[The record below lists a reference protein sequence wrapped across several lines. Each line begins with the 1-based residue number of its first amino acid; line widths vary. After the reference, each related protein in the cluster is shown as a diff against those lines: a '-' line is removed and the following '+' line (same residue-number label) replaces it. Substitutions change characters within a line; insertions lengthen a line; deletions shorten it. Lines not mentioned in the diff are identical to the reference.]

1 MSKAAAIV
9 IPAALFAA
17 AIWGIVHGIG
27 LMVSKENNNK
37 FHAMLL
43 GCTYMG
49 RMEKMD
55 EVLIFDC
62 ADKIELHKEINWKQS
77 SGGTRSPV

>member
-1 MSKAAAIV
+1 MSKAAV
-9 IPAALFAA
+9 MLVPAALFAA
-17 AIWGIVHGIG
+17 AIWGIVHGID

-49 RMEKMD
+49 RMEKME

-62 ADKIELHKEINWKQS
+62 AGKIELHKEINW
-77 SGGTRSPV
+77 TLTN

>member
-1 MSKAAAIV
+1 MSKAAVIL
-9 IPAALFAA
+9 IPAALLAA
-17 AIWGIVHGIG
+17 AIWGIVHGID
-27 LMVSKENNNK
+27 LMVSKENNNR

-43 GCTYMG
+43 GCKYMG

-62 ADKIELHKEINWKQS
+62 ADKIELHKEIDWALTQ
-77 SGGTRSPV
+77 

>member
-1 MSKAAAIV
+1 MSKAAAIL

-17 AIWGIVHGIG
+17 AIWGIVHGID

-49 RMEKMD
+49 RMEKME

-62 ADKIELHKEINWKQS
+62 AGKIELHKEINW
-77 SGGTRSPV
+77 TLTN

>member
-1 MSKAAAIV
+1 MSKAAAIL

-17 AIWGIVHGIG
+17 AIWTITLGINR
-27 LMVSKENNNK
+27 MVVKENNNR

-43 GCTYMG
+43 ECKYMG
-49 RMEKMD
+49 RMEKMN

-62 ADKIELHKEINWKQS
+62 AGRIELHKEIEW
-77 SGGTRSPV
+77 

>member
-17 AIWGIVHGIG
+17 AIWGIVHGIN
-27 LMVSKENNNK
+27 LMVSKENNNR

-43 GCTYMG
+43 GCKYMG
-49 RMEKMD
+49 PMEKM
-55 EVLIFDC
+55 EQVLVFDC
-62 ADKIELHKEINWKQS
+62 AGQIELHKEIEW
-77 SGGTRSPV
+77 

>member
-1 MSKAAAIV
+1 MSKAAAIL

-17 AIWGIVHGIG
+17 AIWGIIHGIG

-43 GCTYMG
+43 GCTHIG
-49 RMEKMD
+49 KMEKM
-55 EVLIFDC
+55 EQILIFDC
-62 ADKIELHKEINWKQS
+62 AGRIELHKEIQWNKP
-77 SGGTRSPV
+77 R

>member
-1 MSKAAAIV
+1 MSKAAAML
-9 IPAALFAA
+9 IPAALLAA
-17 AIWGIVHGIG
+17 AIWGIIHGID

-43 GCTYMG
+43 ECKYMG

-62 ADKIELHKEINWKQS
+62 ADKIELHKEINWTLK
-77 SGGTRSPV
+77 

>member
-1 MSKAAAIV
+1 MNKAAVII

-17 AIWGIVHGIG
+17 AIWAITLGIDR
-27 LMVSKENNNK
+27 MVVEEGNNR

-49 RMEKMD
+49 PMEKM
-55 EVLIFDC
+55 EQVLVFDC
-62 ADKIELHKEINWKQS
+62 AGRIELHKEIQWNKP
-77 SGGTRSPV
+77 R

>member
-1 MSKAAAIV
+1 MTKAAAIL

-17 AIWGIVHGIG
+17 AIWAITLGIDRMIV
-27 LMVSKENNNK
+27 KENTNK

-43 GCTYMG
+43 NCTYLG
-49 RMEKMD
+49 PMEKMD

-62 ADKIELHKEINWKQS
+62 ADKIELHKEINWTLK
-77 SGGTRSPV
+77 

>member
-1 MSKAAAIV
+1 MNKAAAIL

-17 AIWGIVHGIG
+17 AIWAITLGIDR
-27 LMVSKENNNK
+27 MVVKEGNNK

-43 GCTYMG
+43 GCKYMG
-49 RMEKMD
+49 KMEKME

-62 ADKIELHKEINWKQS
+62 AEKIELHKEINWTLKD
-77 SGGTRSPV
+77 